1 MDIALLVYDGV
12 TPLDAVGPFDVL
24 GKLPKARIW
33 TVGLE
38 KVQVHSRGGALTLR
52 ADHTLVEAAMPD
64 IVIVPGGAGAD
75 DLAHDPLIRGWLQK
89 VVPNCRHCLAVST
102 GSLILG
108 GAGLLQGK
116 EATTHWRALDLL
128 AGFGALVKPVHMVTS
143 ANITTAAGAAAGID
157 AALSIAAKV
166 AGEDVARAI
175 QQLIGYDPAP
185 PFASGDL
192 FKAPEA
198 RKSLARTGLSRP

>member
-1 MDIALLVYDGV
+1 MDIAILLYDGL

-24 GKLPKARIW
+24 GKLPKSRIW

-38 KVQVHSRGGALTLR
+38 KGLVKTRGGALTLR
-52 ADHTLVEAAMPD
+52 ADHTLAEATAPD
-64 IVIVPGGAGAD
+64 IVIVPGGPSAD
-75 DLAHDPLIRGWLQK
+75 DLAHDPVVRDWLRR
-89 VVPNCRHCLAVST
+89 VVPGCRHCLAVST

-128 AGFGALVKPVHMVTS
+128 AGFGVVVRPVHRITTGV
-143 ANITTAAGAAAGID
+143 ITTAAGAAAGID
-157 AALSIAAKV
+157 AALEIAAKV
-166 AGEDVARAI
+166 AGEDTARAI

-185 PFASGDL
+185 PFDAGDL
-192 FKAPEA
+192 FHAPDT
-198 RKSLARTGLSRP
+198 RKTFARTGLSRP